1 MYHFVWVE
9 ALRFQSCQNIHYLS
23 MREGL
28 IFFMGIWSHVERKK
42 TMMSIFY
49 WLDEK
54 GRYNIMPR
62 KRIGALIGGGGHLK
76 R

>member
-28 IFFMGIWSHVERKK
+28 IFLWAFGHMWKK
-42 TMMSIFY
+42 NNNDEHFY

-54 GRYNIMPR
+54 GSCNILPR
-62 KRIGALIGGGGHLK
+62 KRIGALIGGGGHVK